1 MTSPPLTPDQTKSPV
16 LRSPGY
22 ELFIIVTTAMSIV
35 NWIFLV
41 LPFQFGTDI
50 DGLLIFMDPLLTLI
64 LLIDFSVRL
73 RHARP
78 HRRQYMLHDGGW
90 LDLLGSLPY
99 LHMLRLFR
107 LWRGTQAFREY
118 GTRNMLRWFVVN
130 RANGALFLVLSV
142 LLIVLEFGGILVL
155 HFEVG
160 QPGANI
166 ETGGQA
172 LWWGVVTIATVG
184 YGDYYPVT
192 GGGRITATIM
202 IFAGLALVGVFTA
215 WAAAVF
221 MAPAAAADA
230 QALAPLAG
238 DADSAEPDDQ
248 RAAEQLVADLRAHID
263 HLEAMLRRQGGN
275 GSS

>member
-1 MTSPPLTPDQTKSPV
+1 MTPPALTADQTSSPV

-35 NWIFLV
+35 NWVFLV
-41 LPFQFGTDI
+41 LPFDFGTDI

-64 LLIDFSVRL
+64 LLIDFGVRF

-78 HRRQYMLHDGGW
+78 HRRQYMRHGGGW
-90 LDLLGSLPY
+90 FDLLGSLPY

-118 GTRNMLRWFVVN
+118 GTRNMMRWFVAN

-192 GGGRITATIM
+192 GGGRITATVM

-221 MAPAAAADA
+221 MAPAPADA
-230 QALAPLAG
+230 QPLVPLGSDSSTPDGG
-238 DADSAEPDDQ
+238 DQ
-248 RAAEQLVADLRAHID
+248 NAAEQMVADLRAHID
-263 HLEAMLRRQGGN
+263 HLEAMLRRQSGT
-275 GSS
+275 SDS